1 MNYRHAYH
9 AGNFA
14 DVLKHVVLAL
24 VIEYLKRKEAPFR
37 VIDVHAG
44 AGRYAL
50 TSTAA
55 EKTGEWLGGIGR
67 LLGPNAR
74 PLPADAGRL
83 LQPYLQAVRAE
94 NEGARL
100 EVYPGSPA
108 IALRLMRAQD
118 TLVANELHPEERAH
132 LRATIGSDRRAKVMA
147 LDAWVALKSLL
158 PPKERRGIVLIDPPF
173 EEAGELGRM
182 VEGLAR
188 GLERFATGIYL
199 AWYPIKD
206 PKPIARFHA
215 DLATLGVP
223 GLMRVELLIQRPSDP
238 DRLNGC
244 GLVVVN
250 PPYTLDGE
258 LTAILPELSR
268 RLAAG
273 GAGARHRLDWIE
285 PAAPS
290 AGRTSPGPKQRVRPR
305 R

>member
-1 MNYRHAYH
+1 M
-9 AGNFA
+9 
-14 DVLKHVVLAL
+14 
-24 VIEYLKRKEAPFR
+24 KRKEAPFR

-83 LQPYLQAVRAE
+83 LQPYVQAVRAE

-118 TLVANELHPEERAH
+118 TLIANELHPEELAH
-132 LRATIGSDRRAKVMA
+132 LKAAVGADRRAKVMG

-173 EEAGELGRM
+173 EEARELDRM

-188 GLERFATGIYL
+188 GLARFATGVYL

-215 DLATLGVP
+215 DLAALGVP

-273 GAGARHRLDWIE
+273 GAGARHRLGRIE
-285 PAAPS
+285 
-290 AGRTSPGPKQRVRPR
+290 RP
-305 R
+305 

>member
-215 DLATLGVP
+215 DLAALGVP
-223 GLMRVELLIQRPSDP
+223 GLMRIELLIQRPSDP

>member
-215 DLATLGVP
+215 DLAALGVP
-223 GLMRVELLIQRPSDP
+223 GLMRIELLIQRPSDP

-290 AGRTSPGPKQRVRPR
+290 AGRPSPGPKQRVRPR